1 MDDERFKKYVI
12 IISDNAFL
20 LFERPPFE
28 KKEDNQ
34 EEMGINPSELK
45 FTMGKLTLWGPI
57 TAISSLKRNMEF
69 KDKISIVWSKPVRN
83 EDEFEFNEEG
93 ENEEIEEEVKD
104 SEDQMERVFET
115 IVQVPNS
122 DDFMIVLLDKMNK
135 IKENTSE
142 LKKKKILSMEV
153 TSESVKGKN
162 IQGILHQ
169 ISIFEKELEG
179 NKSKDIAK
187 ELLDL
192 YKKVIEH
199 YSALGKD
206 EYKEY
211 VLKNHELMVK
221 MEEF

>member
-34 EEMGINPSELK
+34 EELGINPSELK